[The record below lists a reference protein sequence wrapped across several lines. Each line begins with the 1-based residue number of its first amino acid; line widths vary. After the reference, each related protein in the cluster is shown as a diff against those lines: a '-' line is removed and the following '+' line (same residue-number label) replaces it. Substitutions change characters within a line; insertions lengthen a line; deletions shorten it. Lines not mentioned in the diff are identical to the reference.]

1 MMQTIHVFLSDLSP
15 LTLLLAAVFGGG
27 VCAAVQIILDLT
39 KLTPARILVAL
50 VSVGTLI
57 YAVGL
62 YEPLFSLFGEGIAL
76 PLCGFGASIARGVR
90 EAVNTDGIIGILSGG
105 LSATAAGIS
114 LALLLGLLFSLICR
128 GRAKRMSRR
137 K

>member
-1 MMQTIHVFLSDLSP
+1 MINDILSSMSP
-15 LTLLLAAVFGGG
+15 PTLLLAAVLGGG
-27 VCAAVQIILDLT
+27 ICAAVQVILDLT

-50 VSVGTLI
+50 VCVGALI
-57 YAVGL
+57 YATGL
-62 YEPLFSLFGEGIAL
+62 YEPLFSIFGEGIAL

-90 EAVNTDGIIGILSGG
+90 EAVDKDGIIGILSGG

-114 LALLLGLLFSLICR
+114 LALLLGLIISLICR
-128 GRAKRMSRR
+128 GRSKRMS